1 LRGFCF
7 CFCNLNQKS
16 QNLAFLCIFA
26 R

>member
-1 LRGFCF
+1 LRGF

>member
-1 LRGFCF
+1 LKLRGF